1 MWYWYLIDVDVDCSV
16 DTDINTDTDAYA
28 DTDVNCCI
36 DVNIFYC
43 DKYFSVVDD
52 SHRNYDISLKDDNSG
67 DDNDCLLIDENE
79 SVLIRVISHATL
91 YTLFVMT
98 VTIFTMVVTVH
109 NNQMEYNM
117 CMNTMN
123 TRIVYDERCI

>member
-1 MWYWYLIDVDVDCSV
+1 M
-16 DTDINTDTDAYA
+16 
-28 DTDVNCCI
+28 
-36 DVNIFYC
+36 
-43 DKYFSVVDD
+43 VDD
-52 SHRNYDISLKDDNSG
+52 SHRNYDISFKDDNSG

-91 YTLFVMT
+91 YILFVMT
-98 VTIFTMVVTVH
+98 VTVFTMVVTVH

-123 TRIVYDERCI
+123 TRIVYNDRCI

>member
-43 DKYFSVVDD
+43 DKYLSVVDD

-91 YTLFVMT
+91 YILFVMT
-98 VTIFTMVVTVH
+98 VTVFTMVVIVH

>member
-91 YTLFVMT
+91 YILFVMT
-98 VTIFTMVVTVH
+98 VTVFTMVVTVH

>member
-1 MWYWYLIDVDVDCSV
+1 M
-16 DTDINTDTDAYA
+16 
-28 DTDVNCCI
+28 
-36 DVNIFYC
+36 
-43 DKYFSVVDD
+43 
-52 SHRNYDISLKDDNSG
+52 
-67 DDNDCLLIDENE
+67 
-79 SVLIRVISHATL
+79 LIRVISHATL

-109 NNQMEYNM
+109 NNQMEYNV

>member
-1 MWYWYLIDVDVDCSV
+1 M
-16 DTDINTDTDAYA
+16 
-28 DTDVNCCI
+28 
-36 DVNIFYC
+36 
-43 DKYFSVVDD
+43 VDD
-52 SHRNYDISLKDDNSG
+52 SHKNYDISLKDDNSG

-109 NNQMEYNM
+109 NNQMEYNV